1 MTNKKK
7 LLKAFMAKQAKGYT
21 PFSAWTHYPEI
32 DRNPQA
38 ISRVS
43 YDFARQYDLDFIK
56 TMSNGM
62 YTVEDYGVDLDFS
75 DIAKGG
81 VAQVKTTPIH
91 SYQDWREV
99 PDLGVDQAPAFQR
112 ELEHLERLV
121 ELTKG
126 DIPVVVTVHSPLTTA
141 NKLCQGQVDQYI
153 EADGEG
159 YLLQALERLTRP
171 TIEFV
176 QLALSKGADG
186 VYLASQMASHDK
198 LSPQAYQKYGV
209 PFDLKI
215 IEAADAAW
223 LNTMHIH
230 GTNIMFDLIK
240 DYPLPIINW
249 HIGESKPEL
258 REGIQETAKFIMGGL
273 RREAITQADWSTL
286 EDQVA
291 QAKAINQAD
300 NRILLTPGCVIRQ
313 PFSKETLA
321 RLRDLIRS

>member
-1 MTNKKK
+1 MTDKKK
-7 LLKAFMAKQAKGYT
+7 LLKTFMAKQVTDYT

-32 DRNPQA
+32 DREPQA
-38 ISRVS
+38 ISQAT
-43 YDFARQYDLDFIK
+43 YDFARQFDLDFIK

-75 DIAKGG
+75 AIAKGG
-81 VAQVKTTPIH
+81 VAQVKATPIH
-91 SYQDWREV
+91 YYQDWREV
-99 PDLGVDQAPAFQR
+99 PELSVGQAPAFQR

-126 DIPVVVTVHSPLTTA
+126 EIPLVVTVHSPLTTA
-141 NKLCQGQVDQYI
+141 NKLCQGQIDQYI

-186 VYLASQMASHDK
+186 IYLASQMASHDK
-198 LSPQAYQKYGV
+198 LSPQTYQKYGI

-215 IEAADAAW
+215 IEAAESGW
-223 LNTMHIH
+223 LNTLHIH
-230 GTNIMFDLIK
+230 GANIMFDLLK

-258 REGIQETAKFIMGGL
+258 EEGIQETDKFIMGGL
-273 RREAITQADWSTL
+273 RREAITQADWPTL
-286 EDQVA
+286 KDQLA
-291 QAKAINQAD
+291 QAKAINQTD

-313 PFSKETLA
+313 PFSEETLA